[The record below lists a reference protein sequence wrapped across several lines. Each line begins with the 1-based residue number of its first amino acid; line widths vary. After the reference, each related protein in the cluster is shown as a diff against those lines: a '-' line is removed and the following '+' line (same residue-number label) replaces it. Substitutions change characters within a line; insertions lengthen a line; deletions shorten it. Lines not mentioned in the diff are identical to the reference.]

1 LTLQAI
7 DHVMIGV
14 SDLEG
19 AADTY
24 ERLLGLVATGG
35 GDHPGR
41 GTRNRII
48 VLDACYLELIAPAAE
63 APPDHWLHRFLGGGE
78 GLIRLALADDDLTG
92 TVAALRG
99 RGLGVNGP
107 IPGSLR
113 SPDGASRSWRTAFV
127 GAGDFDDWRLPFLIQ
142 HDATG
147 AQRRQRLAHPYVP
160 AAHPLGARDVV
171 EAVTAVHDLEVGSA
185 AYSAILGLPRGDVTG
200 DDVLYGPLER
210 MRLPHADLVL
220 AAPLAGDSGPISRS
234 LAARGEGLYNITL
247 SVDDLPG
254 AVTNLR
260 GRGVGVRVHEPEGV
274 LVSARLNP
282 DQIHGARIKLVA
294 HSG

>member
-1 LTLQAI
+1 
-7 DHVMIGV
+7 
-14 SDLEG
+14 
-19 AADTY
+19 
-24 ERLLGLVATGG
+24 
-35 GDHPGR
+35 
-41 GTRNRII
+41 
-48 VLDACYLELIAPAAE
+48 
-63 APPDHWLHRFLGGGE
+63 
-78 GLIRLALADDDLTG
+78 
-92 TVAALRG
+92 
-99 RGLGVNGP
+99 
-107 IPGSLR
+107 
-113 SPDGASRSWRTAFV
+113 
-127 GAGDFDDWRLPFLIQ
+127 
-142 HDATG
+142 
-147 AQRRQRLAHPYVP
+147 
-160 AAHPLGARDVV
+160 
-171 EAVTAVHDLEVGSA
+171 VHDLEVGSA